1 MTDDNQIN
9 GDRLWQSL
17 MEMARIGALPGGG
30 CGRLAL
36 TDDDQIARD
45 LFARWCEE
53 AGCTVTFDRLG
64 NMFARREGRNPDLPP
79 IAIGS
84 HLDTQPHG
92 GRFDGVYGVMAGLE
106 IVRSLN
112 DLGIDTD
119 APIEIVNWTNEEGAR
134 FAPAMLCSGVYAGL
148 FDLEFALSR
157 TDADGTRLED
167 ELTRIGYVGTNPCGA
182 HEMGAFLEAHIEQGP
197 VLERNDE
204 IIGVVTGGQGQ
215 RWYDVTVTGRDA
227 HSGSTPM
234 QGRSDA
240 LIAAARMITAVQE
253 IALAHGPDGVGTV
266 GELHVSP
273 NSRNTIPGDV
283 RFTIDFRHPDDAVLS
298 VMDTAI
304 TETAKAEADA
314 RVDLEMIWHNPPV
327 RFDRRCVDAIETATK
342 GLDYPFRRMVS
353 GAGHD
358 ACLVA
363 RKVPTAMVFVP
374 CRDGLSHN
382 EAEWAEPAHLAAG
395 CNVLFR
401 AALALSQYSTFAPGP
416 DAEDGN
422 NKKKIQPTVQEIQ
435 Q

>member
-1 MTDDNQIN
+1 MH
-9 GDRLWQSL
+9 SA
-17 MEMARIGALPGGG
+17 ERI
-30 CGRLAL
+30 
-36 TDDDQIARD
+36 
-45 LFARWCEE
+45 
-53 AGCTVTFDRLG
+53 
-64 NMFARREGRNPDLPP
+64 
-79 IAIGS
+79 
-84 HLDTQPHG
+84 
-92 GRFDGVYGVMAGLE
+92 
-106 IVRSLN
+106 
-112 DLGIDTD
+112 
-119 APIEIVNWTNEEGAR
+119 
-134 FAPAMLCSGVYAGL
+134 
-148 FDLEFALSR
+148 
-157 TDADGTRLED
+157 ADGTRLED
-167 ELTRIGYVGTNPCGA
+167 ELTRIGYAGTNPCGA

-304 TETAKAEADA
+304 TEAAKAEADA

-358 ACLVA
+358 GCLVA

-374 CRDGLSHN
+374 CQDGLSHN
-382 EAEWAEPAHLAAG
+382 EAEWAEPAHLTAG
-395 CNVLFR
+395 CNV
-401 AALALSQYSTFAPGP
+401 P
-416 DAEDGN
+416 
-422 NKKKIQPTVQEIQ
+422 VQGRVGVVTKFHIRTRTGCRRWQ
-435 Q
+435 